1 MRAHHKIKENTFFYL
16 ISFLFLLWLGFLLVL
31 SFFAERVVIFHDGLR
46 NQDVSDQFTS
56 TLPWNRYLVEPF
68 YGLMFSL
75 ETNFEYLIGIVI
87 VFIVFRTVY
96 FLLKRRGLK
105 PSERFQLL
113 TFLFKDFMRSSF
125 IILGIMM
132 LAILIIIGIGNFNN
146 GFFFVNRFWNQIIYI
161 SIHAGFLV
169 LLGRILQ
176 LLIKTFRQDIK
187 FKYSNKKIYQPPK
200 SRVQLTY
207 HWRFVRRESV
217 YLFGTMLLVLEAH
230 LLLMYTIYPTHV
242 ITTDLE
248 DDEFLFDFHVHTIMS
263 DGWTTPEERVQW
275 YVAHSISGAAFSDH
289 DNIRGATIA
298 RNYVQKNNLDFVVWI
313 AQEWTDHENDIHMNI
328 YGIEEDIVPLESQV
342 DGGPLALNASDMIKY
357 VKKKGGYVTVNHYNS
372 KWNEKEGGLGVPYTY
387 EQLRDWGVDG
397 FEIVNGPSV
406 QEEEIR
412 DFCLKNGLV
421 CIGGSD
427 THINED
433 LTTVIKIKLTNPED
447 KSLDNIFKNLRR
459 NTHEVIAIELH
470 PRKVKFPDIVNDMG
484 GIVLENFLEYL
495 INLNY
500 FQIISWMAWS
510 TGSYLLFFVL
520 YRRSLKIDIKYL
532 RAKIL

>member
-1 MRAHHKIKENTFFYL
+1 
-16 ISFLFLLWLGFLLVL
+16 
-31 SFFAERVVIFHDGLR
+31 
-46 NQDVSDQFTS
+46 
-56 TLPWNRYLVEPF
+56 
-68 YGLMFSL
+68 
-75 ETNFEYLIGIVI
+75 
-87 VFIVFRTVY
+87 
-96 FLLKRRGLK
+96 
-105 PSERFQLL
+105 
-113 TFLFKDFMRSSF
+113 
-125 IILGIMM
+125 
-132 LAILIIIGIGNFNN
+132 
-146 GFFFVNRFWNQIIYI
+146 
-161 SIHAGFLV
+161 
-169 LLGRILQ
+169 
-176 LLIKTFRQDIK
+176 
-187 FKYSNKKIYQPPK
+187 
-200 SRVQLTY
+200 
-207 HWRFVRRESV
+207 
-217 YLFGTMLLVLEAH
+217 
-230 LLLMYTIYPTHV
+230 
-242 ITTDLE
+242 
-248 DDEFLFDFHVHTIMS
+248 
-263 DGWTTPEERVQW
+263 
-275 YVAHSISGAAFSDH
+275 ISGAAFSDH